1 MAMSEVDSFI
11 GKFKQLSLSGIS
23 ASLNLSTSEGK
34 TTVCLKAEFD
44 FVKQSPTFRFNGN
57 ERSPSYYR
65 RRTRRQD
72 MRQQA
77 EVFDHKEEAEE
88 AFNDIEKTVTKAEKP
103 AEKMDSKAEKP
114 FEKIVTEAEKSCF
127 EEDISIDGVNMDD
140 VISIEKVVS
149 DVVTD
154 KSVVVD
160 SKRFDETEVD
170 ALSQD
175 HDKCTSNMV
184 ENRAENASS
193 HTVLVHATAALKNCP
208 NATVDSA
215 TMDAVLGIINSSDH
229 VRRYL
234 EAISIGNI
242 RNRPMW
248 RGSSKFMHE
257 VEISLQVIKSSLW
270 EPARSF
276 IWKNIGTSLWTLH
289 DGTQLTFTRIHQ
301 K

>member
-1 MAMSEVDSFI
+1 MAI
-11 GKFKQLSLSGIS
+11 
-23 ASLNLSTSEGK
+23 
-34 TTVCLKAEFD
+34 
-44 FVKQSPTFRFNGN
+44 
-57 ERSPSYYR
+57 
-65 RRTRRQD
+65 
-72 MRQQA
+72 
-77 EVFDHKEEAEE
+77 
-88 AFNDIEKTVTKAEKP
+88 
-103 AEKMDSKAEKP
+103 
-114 FEKIVTEAEKSCF
+114 
-127 EEDISIDGVNMDD
+127 IDGVNMDD
-140 VISIEKVVS
+140 LISTEKVVS

-154 KSVVVD
+154 KSVAVD
-160 SKRFDETEVD
+160 SKKFDETEVD

-175 HDKCTSNMV
+175 HDKCTSNIV

-215 TMDAVLGIINSSDH
+215 TLDAVLGIINGSDH
-229 VRRYL
+229 VGRYL
-234 EAISIGNI
+234 QAISHGNI